1 MDGYGI
7 FPCIDTYHVNITG
20 RCKARHC
27 VQRTPECP
35 NSQSVC
41 HEVHA
46 FANKADVLKF
56 HFAVVDSTFWWLPK
70 DHEHPRGHIESSNQ
84 RNAYIWTY
92 FKRNALRQKLW
103 WCKHSNTALTWEQ
116 KNRSRSSWKAGK
128 ELQITYRNLIVAAS
142 EKDQRS
148 SFLTVDSWWEI
159 VHT

>member
-7 FPCIDTYHVNITG
+7 FPCIDIYHVNNTG

-27 VQRTPECP
+27 VQRTPESP

-46 FANKADVLKF
+46 FADKADILKF

-70 DHEHPRGHIESSNQ
+70 DHEHPRGHFESSNQ

-92 FKRNALRQKLW
+92 LQLFACISDFKRQCIAAKAVMMQTF
-103 WCKHSNTALTWEQ
+103 KHSPDLRAEKSIEVILKGRKRTTDY
-116 KNRSRSSWKAGK
+116 
-128 ELQITYRNLIVAAS
+128 IS
-142 EKDQRS
+142 ES
-148 SFLTVDSWWEI
+148 
-159 VHT
+159 HN